1 MVLNLGVM
9 LHIVILTLFLNL
21 KKKIIRNITFS
32 DHNAHTGLIFNRLNI
47 LPLYKLIQNRIGIMM
62 YKNANG
68 MLPPVMNE
76 LFTVNSNIHE
86 HNTRQRLMLHTDRGH
101 TNIFYRTFN
110 NVGPRIC
117 NALQNKIDVNV
128 LISQFKQINK
138 KYLQDHSLVIVY
150 PK

>member
-9 LHIVILTLFLNL
+9 LHIVILTLFSNY
-21 KKKIIRNITFS
+21 KKKIIIIITFS

-62 YKNANG
+62 YKNAND

-101 TNIFYRTFN
+101 ILIFSIDPLIMLVHVY
-110 NVGPRIC
+110 GM
-117 NALQNKIDVNV
+117 LYKIK
-128 LISQFKQINK
+128 LM
-138 KYLQDHSLVIVY
+138 
-150 PK
+150 

>member
-1 MVLNLGVM
+1 MVLNLGVI
-9 LHIVILTLFLNL
+9 LHIVILTLYLNY
-21 KKKIIRNITFS
+21 KNNIRIITFS
-32 DHNAHTGLIFNRLNI
+32 NPNAHTGLIFKRLNI
-47 LPLYKLIQNRIGIMM
+47 LPLYKLILNRIGIMM

-101 TNIFYRTFN
+101 TNILYRSFN
-110 NVGPRIC
+110 NVCPRIW

-128 LISQFKQINK
+128 HISHFKQNNK
-138 KYLQDHSLVIVY
+138 KYLPDHSLVIVY